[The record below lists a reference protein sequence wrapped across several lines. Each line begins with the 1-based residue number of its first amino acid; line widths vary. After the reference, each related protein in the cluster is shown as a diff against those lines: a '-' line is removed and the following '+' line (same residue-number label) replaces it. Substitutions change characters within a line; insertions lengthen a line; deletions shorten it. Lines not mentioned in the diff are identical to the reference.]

1 MKQTKITRAAKGQ
14 DCQVRIPG
22 VCNFNPETTVLA
34 HRPGGPM
41 GGKNPDYQGAFCCS
55 SCHDAVDGRAEYY
68 HMELDNKYVLMNH
81 FYEGVFRT
89 QEILRG
95 MGLIKFKGE

>member
-1 MKQTKITRAAKGQ
+1 MRHKIRKAAKGQ

-22 VCNFNPETTVLA
+22 ICNFNPETTVLA
-34 HRPGGPM
+34 HRPGGPL

-55 SCHDAVDGRAEYY
+55 SCHDIVDGRVRTWKDKITVTNY
-68 HMELDNKYVLMNH
+68 

-95 MGLIKFKGE
+95 IGLIKSEE

>member
-1 MKQTKITRAAKGQ
+1 MYRKRSKKIRQAARGQ
-14 DCQVRIPG
+14 ECQVRIPG
-22 VCNFNPETTVLA
+22 ICNFNPETTILA

-55 SCHDAVDGRAEYY
+55 SCHDAVDGRI
-68 HMELDNKYVLMNH
+68 KTKMNDAVIGIC

-89 QEILRG
+89 QEILRE
-95 MGLIKFKGE
+95 MGLLTSEE

>member
-1 MKQTKITRAAKGQ
+1 MALRNIIRQAARGQ
-14 DCQVRIPG
+14 ECQVRIPG
-22 VCNFNPETTVLA
+22 ICNFNPETTVLA

-55 SCHDAVDGRAEYY
+55 ACHDIIDYRASE
-68 HMELDNKYVLMNH
+68 NKFSRDEVTIW

-89 QEILRG
+89 QEILRR
-95 MGLIKFKGE
+95 MGSIKIGE

>member
-1 MKQTKITRAAKGQ
+1 MSKIRKAARGQ

-34 HRPGGPM
+34 HRPGGPF

-55 SCHDAVDGRAEYY
+55 SCHDVVDRRSTSNFSLSEIR
-68 HMELDNKYVLMNH
+68 LF
-81 FYEGVFRT
+81 FYDGVFRT
-89 QEILRG
+89 QEILRNI
-95 MGLIKFKGE
+95 GLLKSEE

>member
-1 MKQTKITRAAKGQ
+1 MSKIRKAAKGQ
-14 DCQVRIPG
+14 ECQVRLPG

-55 SCHDAVDGRAEYY
+55 DCHDTVDERNNYFLAFPSRRD
-68 HMELDNKYVLMNH
+68 LILKS

-89 QEILRG
+89 QEILRE
-95 MGLIKFKGE
+95 MGLIKI